1 MLCIAEK
8 IIMQDFQLCRDPA
21 QKCWLPQ
28 AKLPDT
34 PKLENPG
41 RGVKSSKV
49 IVRYFRRMGC
59 NGF

>member
-1 MLCIAEK
+1 
-8 IIMQDFQLCRDPA
+8 MQDFQLCRDPA